1 MTSSDP
7 SRHLRRL
14 GLDLRPGEGWVCA
27 SLFAFHF
34 LLLAFQYTVKSV
46 RQSTFIDSLGAEQL
60 PLAYLLVAICTYPLM
75 VAYQRLACRIQIDH
89 LLASTAVLAACTL
102 PGFGLWFYRAPSSPW
117 PSMVFYVWTS
127 IVGVLLV
134 SQFWSFAGLRLDPRQ
149 ARRLFASVGAGGILG
164 SVAGGQIARWT
175 ASITFIDGS
184 IGPWT
189 ALLAATILL
198 LILAIALTFSGS
210 WLRPSPSTSRS
221 KTQSTPSA
229 ITGIHIAR
237 RSKYLQCLSLGM
249 LFAALVAQIVDLQ
262 FAWVVEQ
269 GTSSLEQRT
278 AAFGNL
284 YSVMGV
290 AAFLFQL
297 VFTARIHRH
306 LGMGFALRVLPTA
319 NGIGSAFFLIAVFLA
334 PGLTAA
340 AIWGLKIAENG
351 LRYSLEQATR
361 ELLFLPIPESQ
372 RAQAKAFVDVFVQR
386 IAKGLAAVIL
396 LTVTFGWMSVPHT
409 AWLALVTVAWWLW
422 VVEKTRRR
430 YVASFRQGLLERIPD
445 QDWAQTLDLRDAA
458 TLEILVAG
466 LGSPDV
472 REVCHSLELLSS
484 HQKGHLVPP
493 WILAHDHAEVRLAAL
508 DVFRAC
514 GREDASP
521 WAEKLLSDPEPAV
534 RAAAIR
540 ALASIAPADLCDTMG
555 ARLKDQDPKIRAVAA
570 GYLAAQKKP
579 ELKADGERAL
589 EAMVNDPTPDTR
601 QEAAYALGGLPEPA
615 LHAELVQLLYDHELG
630 VTRAA
635 VQAVE
640 QRCSRGRASPLYAP
654 ILVSLLRR
662 RRLKHEARAALVAY
676 GELIIPALQHFMFD
690 PGEEIWV
697 RRALPKTLARIGGPR
712 ALEALVDGLATR
724 DGLQRQ
730 KVIEALGSL
739 RQRGSAPDPSL
750 VEGQI
755 AVECHQF
762 LRIRLDLW
770 CLEAQRK
777 HGSPRLLER
786 LLKDRLERRFSNIFS
801 LLALLHPV
809 TEIRAAYRGIRR
821 NRSDHRV
828 HALEYLDNLLAG
840 ATRQRVFAV
849 IDELPQAERLRIAH
863 RLYGLSAPTVAEV
876 LDRYIRRSAGDVDA
890 AWLTAAALWF
900 IHEEGLEDLFHTIR
914 RVAETDHN
922 PVIQETAELLIS
934 RMG

>member
-14 GLDLRPGEGWVCA
+14 GLDLRPGEGRVCV

-75 VAYQRLACRIQIDH
+75 VAYQRLAGRIPIDR
-89 LLASTAVLAACTL
+89 LLAATAVLVACTL

-175 ASITFIDGS
+175 ASTSLGAWS
-184 IGPWT
+184 AGPW
-189 ALLAATILL
+189 AAMLVAAVLL
-198 LILAIALTFSGS
+198 LISAGALSLSGT
-210 WLRPSPSTSRS
+210 WLRPTRSPDRP
-221 KTQSTPSA
+221 KTRATPSA
-229 ITGIHIAR
+229 LTGIRVAR

-249 LFAALVAQIVDLQ
+249 LLAALVAQIVDLQ

-269 GTSSLEQRT
+269 GTHSLEQRT

-319 NGIGSAFFLIAVFLA
+319 NGIGSALFLASVFLA

-340 AIWGLKIAENG
+340 AVWGLKIAENG

-372 RAQAKAFVDVFVQR
+372 RAQAKAFVDVFIQR
-386 IAKGLAAVIL
+386 IAKGLAAVAL

-409 AWLALVTVAWWLW
+409 AWLALLAVMVWLW
-422 VVEKTRRR
+422 VVEQTRRR
-430 YVASFRQGLLERIPD
+430 YVASFRQGLLERVPD
-445 QDWAQTLDLRDAA
+445 PDWAQTLDLRDAA

-466 LGSPDV
+466 LGSPDA

-514 GREDASP
+514 GREEASP
-521 WAEKLLSDPEPAV
+521 WVEKLLSDPEPAI
-534 RAAAIR
+534 RATAIR
-540 ALASIAPADLCDTMG
+540 TLASIAPADLCDTMG
-555 ARLKDQDPKIRAVAA
+555 ARLQDQDPKIRAVAA
-570 GYLAAQKKP
+570 GYLAAQKHP
-579 ELKADGERAL
+579 ELRAGGERAL
-589 EAMVNDPTPDTR
+589 EAMVNDPEPDSRR
-601 QEAAYALGGLPEPA
+601 QAAYALGGLPEPT
-615 LHAELVQLLYDHELG
+615 LHAELVQLLYDNELG
-630 VTRAA
+630 VSRAA
-635 VQAVE
+635 VHAVE
-640 QRCSRGRASPLYAP
+640 QRCSRGQASPLYAP

-662 RRLKHEARAALVAY
+662 RRIKHEARSALVAY
-676 GELIIPALQHFMFD
+676 GESIIPALQHFMFD

-739 RQRGSAPDPSL
+739 RNQGFAPDPSL

-762 LRIRLDLW
+762 LRIRFDLW
-770 CLEAQRK
+770 SLEAQRR
-777 HGSPRLLER
+777 HPSPRLLER
-786 LLKDRLERRFSNIFS
+786 LLQDRLDRRFNNIFA

-809 TEIRAAYRGIRR
+809 SEIRAAYRGIRR

-840 ATRQRVFAV
+840 STRQQVFAV
-849 IDELPQAERLRIAH
+849 IDELPRAERLRAAH
-863 RLYGLSAPTVAEV
+863 RLYGLSTPTVAEV
-876 LDRYIRRSAGDVDA
+876 LDRCLQRSAGDVDA

-900 IHEEGLEDLFHTIR
+900 IHEEALEELFPVIR
-914 RVAETDHN
+914 RVAESDKN
-922 PVIQETAELLIS
+922 PVILETAELLMS
-934 RMG
+934 RIP